1 MILTTPFGMVPVMAW
16 QGEKGEMLPVNFAT
30 SQVECTPFTDFLPV
44 AAHQQEGLVM
54 TSESRVVTSSPV
66 VVALD
71 YDNRDK
77 AFAFVDRI
85 DPRDCRLKV
94 GKEMFTLFGP
104 QFVRDLQQRGF
115 DIFLDLKFHDIP
127 NTTAHA
133 VAAAADLG
141 VWMVNVHASGG
152 ARMMTAAREALVPFG
167 KDAPLLIAVTVL
179 TSMEAGDLQDLGIA
193 LSPADYAAKLAAL
206 TQQCGLDGVVCSAQ
220 EAVRFKQELG
230 QSFKLVTPGIRP
242 AGSEAG
248 DQRRIMT
255 PEQAKAAGVDY
266 MVIGRPVTQSADP
279 AQTLRAINASLFKG
293 E

>member
-1 MILTTPFGMVPVMAW
+1 M
-16 QGEKGEMLPVNFAT
+16 
-30 SQVECTPFTDFLPV
+30 SV
-44 AAHQQEGLVM
+44 A
-54 TSESRVVTSSPV
+54 SSSSRVTTSSPV

-77 AFAFVDRI
+77 ALAFVDRI

-104 QFVRDLQQRGF
+104 QFVRELQQRGF

-127 NTTAHA
+127 NTVAHA

-152 ARMMTAAREALVPFG
+152 ARMMTAAREALLPFG
-167 KDAPLLIAVTVL
+167 NDAPLLIAVTVL
-179 TSMEAGDLQDLGIA
+179 TSMESSDLQDLGIA
-193 LSPADYAAKLAAL
+193 LSPADYAAKLAQL
-206 TQQCGLDGVVCSAQ
+206 TKNCGLDGVVCSAQ
-220 EAVRFKQELG
+220 EAVHFKQTLG
-230 QSFKLVTPGIRP
+230 QAFKLVTPGIRP
-242 AGSEAG
+242 AGSDAG

-255 PEQAKAAGVDY
+255 PVQALAAGVDY

-279 AQTLRAINASLFKG
+279 AQTLRDINASLNVG
-293 E
+293 A